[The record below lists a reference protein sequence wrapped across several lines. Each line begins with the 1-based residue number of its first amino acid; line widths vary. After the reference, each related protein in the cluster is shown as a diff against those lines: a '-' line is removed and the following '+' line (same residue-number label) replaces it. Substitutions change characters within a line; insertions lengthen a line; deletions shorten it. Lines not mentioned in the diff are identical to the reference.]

1 MAHTQA
7 SVALAIAL
15 TLWYLAYQLW
25 LMSHWL
31 WLIALALACSF
42 DHVWRLSKQIFA
54 LQLAALAYQ
63 LGSSDSRRLLI
74 QEFHPM
80 RLHKGEFHLW
90 ERSLERSF
98 TLENLCRW
106 LCRCFTVWLFALAA
120 AHVALKN
127 SQDTE

>member
-25 LMSHWL
+25 LMSLWL

-54 LQLAALAYQ
+54 LQLAALAFQ

-74 QEFHPM
+74 Q
-80 RLHKGEFHLW
+80 EFHLW

-120 AHVALKN
+120 AHVVLKN

>member
-1 MAHTQA
+1 MGSGSGISALALTCVALALGLMAHTQA

-31 WLIALALACSF
+31 WLIALSLACSF

-54 LQLAALAYQ
+54 LQLAALAFQ

-80 RLHKGEFHLW
+80 RLHKGVSPCE
-90 ERSLERSF
+90 
-98 TLENLCRW
+98 
-106 LCRCFTVWLFALAA
+106 
-120 AHVALKN
+120 
-127 SQDTE
+127 